1 MIEELVKRIPQSML
15 KLPGGALH
23 TGRQAFDSPAEIYII
38 GYHPGGNPAESTE
51 TVGEQIHRVIN
62 RKPDA
67 WSAYL
72 DDSWDG
78 KPRGSQRMQR
88 RVAHLC
94 AGLGLDLRAIPSS
107 HLIFPCWDA
116 GSEPGAAVERQ
127 WAEECWSFHQ
137 AVIDRLEIRIVVCL
151 GSYARDWALKKERER
166 TGVMP
171 EPVDKFVADNKWAWR
186 SYVYPAGDRYI
197 VSLTHPVWSNWINPT
212 ADPTPL
218 VRRVLAEVRG
228 G

>member
-1 MIEELVKRIPQSML
+1 MIEELVKTIPQSML

-23 TGRQAFDSPAEIYII
+23 TGRRAFDSPAEIYIL

-51 TVGEQIHRVIN
+51 TVGEQIHQVIN
-62 RKPDA
+62 RKPEA

-72 DDSWDG
+72 DDPWDG
-78 KPRGSQRMQR
+78 KPPGTQRIQK

-94 AGLGLDLRAIPSS
+94 AGLGLDLQAIPAS

-116 GSEPGAAVERQ
+116 DSEPGAAVERQ
-127 WAEECWSFHQ
+127 WAEECWPFHQ

-151 GSYARDWALKKERER
+151 GSTARNWVLKKEREK
-166 TGVMP
+166 TGVEP
-171 EPVDKFVADNKWAWR
+171 ELVDKFVADTKSAWP
-186 SYVYPAGDRYI
+186 SYVHQAGDRYI
-197 VSLTHPVWSNWINPT
+197 VSLTHPVRANWINPS
-212 ADPTPL
+212 ADPTPM

>member
-1 MIEELVKRIPQSML
+1 MIEELVKTIPQSML

-23 TGRQAFDSPAEIYII
+23 TGRQAFDSPAEIYIL

-62 RKPDA
+62 QKPDA

-72 DDSWDG
+72 DASWDG
-78 KPRGSQRMQR
+78 KPRGSQRMQK

-94 AGLGLDLRAIPSS
+94 EGLGLDLRAIPSS

-127 WAEECWSFHQ
+127 WAEECWPFHQ
-137 AVIDRLEIRIVVCL
+137 AVIDRLGIRIVVCL
-151 GSYARDWALKKERER
+151 GSAARNWALKKEREK
-166 TGVMP
+166 TGVEP
-171 EPVDKFVADNKWAWR
+171 ELVDKFVADTKSAWP
-186 SYVYPAGDRYI
+186 SYVWQAGNRYI
-197 VSLTHPVWSNWINPT
+197 VSLTHPIRANWINPS
-212 ADPTPL
+212 ADPTQL
-218 VRRVLAEVRG
+218 VRWALAKVRG

>member
-1 MIEELVKRIPQSML
+1 MIEELVKTIPPSML

-23 TGRQAFDSPAEIYII
+23 TGRRAFDSPAEIYIL

-62 RKPDA
+62 QKPDA

-78 KPRGSQRMQR
+78 KPPGSQRMQK

-94 AGLGLDLRAIPSS
+94 AGLGLDLRAIPTS

-127 WAEECWSFHQ
+127 WAEEC
-137 AVIDRLEIRIVVCL
+137 
-151 GSYARDWALKKERER
+151 
-166 TGVMP
+166 
-171 EPVDKFVADNKWAWR
+171 
-186 SYVYPAGDRYI
+186 
-197 VSLTHPVWSNWINPT
+197 
-212 ADPTPL
+212 
-218 VRRVLAEVRG
+218 
-228 G
+228 